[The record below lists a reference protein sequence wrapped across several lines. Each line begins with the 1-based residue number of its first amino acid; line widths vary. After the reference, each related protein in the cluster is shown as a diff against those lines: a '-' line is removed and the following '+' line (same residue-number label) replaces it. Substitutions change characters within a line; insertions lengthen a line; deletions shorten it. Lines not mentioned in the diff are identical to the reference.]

1 MYIFRKKNLVLIL
14 FIVLITTTGIAIDL
28 LFQPIVIENLSRYD
42 EDRIAYQHV
51 QKDVSPNLDNS
62 FSALL
67 IIKSK
72 KVYLIQDGYDN
83 PENVSTKKL
92 QFEME
97 NKPLDDPW
105 ENKINNKPDYVRIT
119 ERKIELLKN
128 FGEDFVSKN
137 QQTDDSK
144 RFELNFESL
153 LDIPV
158 DISVEIGRT
167 KMTIGELLSLAKG
180 STLELNK
187 IAGESVDIYVNEK
200 LLGKGDIVVV
210 NERLGVRIN
219 EIVTPKER
227 VQTLA

>member
-1 MYIFRKKNLVLIL
+1 M
-14 FIVLITTTGIAIDL
+14 
-28 LFQPIVIENLSRYD
+28 
-42 EDRIAYQHV
+42 
-51 QKDVSPNLDNS
+51 
-62 FSALL
+62 
-67 IIKSK
+67 
-72 KVYLIQDGYDN
+72 
-83 PENVSTKKL
+83 
-92 QFEME
+92 
-97 NKPLDDPW
+97 
-105 ENKINNKPDYVRIT
+105 
-119 ERKIELLKN
+119 
-128 FGEDFVSKN
+128 EDFVSKN

-187 IAGESVDIYVNEK
+187 IAGETVDIYVNEK

>member
-1 MYIFRKKNLVLIL
+1 M
-14 FIVLITTTGIAIDL
+14 
-28 LFQPIVIENLSRYD
+28 
-42 EDRIAYQHV
+42 
-51 QKDVSPNLDNS
+51 
-62 FSALL
+62 
-67 IIKSK
+67 
-72 KVYLIQDGYDN
+72 
-83 PENVSTKKL
+83 
-92 QFEME
+92 
-97 NKPLDDPW
+97 
-105 ENKINNKPDYVRIT
+105 
-119 ERKIELLKN
+119 
-128 FGEDFVSKN
+128 EDFVSKN

-153 LDIPV
+153 RDIPV

>member
-1 MYIFRKKNLVLIL
+1 M
-14 FIVLITTTGIAIDL
+14 
-28 LFQPIVIENLSRYD
+28 
-42 EDRIAYQHV
+42 
-51 QKDVSPNLDNS
+51 
-62 FSALL
+62 
-67 IIKSK
+67 
-72 KVYLIQDGYDN
+72 
-83 PENVSTKKL
+83 
-92 QFEME
+92 
-97 NKPLDDPW
+97 
-105 ENKINNKPDYVRIT
+105 
-119 ERKIELLKN
+119 
-128 FGEDFVSKN
+128 EDFVSKN

-210 NERLGVRIN
+210 NERLGVIIN

>member
-1 MYIFRKKNLVLIL
+1 M
-14 FIVLITTTGIAIDL
+14 
-28 LFQPIVIENLSRYD
+28 
-42 EDRIAYQHV
+42 
-51 QKDVSPNLDNS
+51 
-62 FSALL
+62 
-67 IIKSK
+67 
-72 KVYLIQDGYDN
+72 
-83 PENVSTKKL
+83 
-92 QFEME
+92 
-97 NKPLDDPW
+97 
-105 ENKINNKPDYVRIT
+105 
-119 ERKIELLKN
+119 
-128 FGEDFVSKN
+128 EDFVSKN